1 MTINEPIAIQ
11 MADTKKRDAEE
22 MIELFLKMSELN
34 RAKVFGYAQG
44 VESMSTANP
53 KKTA

>member
-1 MTINEPIAIQ
+1 MKLTETVAIQ
-11 MADTKKRDAEE
+11 TADTKKRDIEE
-22 MIELFLKMSELN
+22 MIELFSKMSELN